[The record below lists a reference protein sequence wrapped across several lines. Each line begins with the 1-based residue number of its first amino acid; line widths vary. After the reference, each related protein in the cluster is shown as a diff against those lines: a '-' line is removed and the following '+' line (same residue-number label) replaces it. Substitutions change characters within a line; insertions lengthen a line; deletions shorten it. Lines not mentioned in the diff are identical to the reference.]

1 MNTKYWT
8 LNPAQLI
15 VSLFALCAMA
25 GTVLLKLPIA
35 TEDGVS
41 WIDAA
46 FLSTSAITVTGL
58 ASVDP
63 GSTFTLFGEIVLMF
77 LMQIGGIG
85 VMCYAVLIYVLIGKR
100 IKFKER
106 LLIQQALNQNS
117 LGGVIRLARSVLIY
131 SFVIEAAAAL
141 LLSIRLV
148 PEYGFGQGLYYS
160 LFHSISA
167 FNNAGLALWSDGLMG
182 FVGDPVMNIVITM
195 LFIFGGLG
203 FTVIADLIYAKRF
216 RQLSLHSKMM
226 ITGTFVINILA
237 MFVIFFLEF
246 NNEGT
251 LAPLSLWEKAAASYF
266 QGVSPRT
273 AGFNTVDISAI
284 EDPTAFFMMMLMF
297 IGAGSTSTGGGI
309 KLTTFLILLLAAITF
324 IRGKKDTVIF
334 RRRLQETTIMK
345 ALAIAVTSLLFICMA
360 IFLLTIFE
368 ERDFLPLAFEV
379 ISAFGTVGL
388 SMGVTPELSVIGKL
402 IIMFI
407 MFLGNIG
414 PLTLAYTLAKPDQQK
429 IRYPQEDVLTG

>member
-1 MNTKYWT
+1 MNIKYWT
-8 LNPAQLI
+8 FNPAQLI
-15 VSLFALCAMA
+15 VSVFALFAVM

-35 TEDGVS
+35 TEEGVS
-41 WIDAA
+41 WMDAA
-46 FLSTSAITVTGL
+46 FISTSAITVTGL

-85 VMCYAVLIYVLIGKR
+85 VMCYAVLIYVLIGKK

-148 PEYGFGQGLYYS
+148 PEYGFGKGLYYS

-167 FNNAGLALWSDGLMG
+167 FNNAGLALWSDGLTG

-203 FTVIADLIYAKRF
+203 FTVIGDLVYAKRF
-216 RQLSLHSKMM
+216 RQLTLHSKMM
-226 ITGTFVINILA
+226 ITGTFVINLFA

-251 LAPLSLWEKAAASYF
+251 LGPLSLWEKAAASYF
-266 QGVSPRT
+266 QAVTPRT
-273 AGFNTVDISAI
+273 AGFNTVDISSI
-284 EDPTAFFMMMLMF
+284 EDPTAFFMMLLMF